1 MQPEIGSEMSPLIA
15 VYLSTISEGFSVS
28 WVTTSLSL
36 ICSNEC
42 YEYSKT
48 QSVGKTYPF
57 ESL

>member
-1 MQPEIGSEMSPLIA
+1 MQPEIGSKISPLIV
-15 VYLSTISEGFSVS
+15 VYFSIISEGFSVS
-28 WVTTSLSL
+28 WITTSLWL
-36 ICSNEC
+36 ICNNEC